1 MSRRA
6 LSRPRHSETAPAAH
20 PALTRAATPAAAPR
34 EQRRDG
40 REGEARPARGRSGEA
55 LAASARSFFEPRF
68 GADLGHVRVHSG
80 PAAARAASAFEARA
94 FTVGAN
100 IYFGRDQYRPGS
112 PSGRRLLAHELTHV
126 FQQGSEQTLRRKGGT
141 PGGFLA
147 NIGGAFE
154 SLFTGSE
161 AYDPKVLEDY
171 LKEIET
177 SDAIVDDFDSD
188 NKARAVVAGKLHVP
202 KSDRVKRLLVE
213 EMLSG
218 VVGDDDENAILQ
230 VLGDMSQGGRDLAST
245 QTEFLGRLYSAFD
258 GAELDALYAVLPIMD
273 SLHPRRGDKT
283 SSRAMQAYIDKWS
296 KENNVVMTDDE
307 KYILA
312 QGCIGITSLE
322 IGKLDVPDLSNCYES
337 LPEALAAKGK
347 MDAYV
352 TANEPGHKVILFSKR
367 FWRDKA
373 PAKDKEGKVDLA
385 NYDYDA
391 RREGDN
397 MVNYDYG
404 LFDEKSGMWWHANHC
419 DQKALAD
426 PNCDGPM
433 YAFESTLEHYSRP
446 LKDFNRQVFCVAVA
460 VRR

>member
-6 LSRPRHSETAPAAH
+6 LSRPRRGDAAPAAH
-20 PALTRAATPAAAPR
+20 PALTPAAPR
-34 EQRRDG
+34 ERRA
-40 REGEARPARGRSGEA
+40 EAGPRPSGARSGEP
-55 LAASARSFFEPRF
+55 LAASARSFFEPRL

-80 PAAARAASAFEARA
+80 PSAARAASAFGARA
-94 FTVGAN
+94 FTLGPN
-100 IYFGRDQYRPGS
+100 IYFGRGEYRPS
-112 PSGRRLLAHELTHV
+112 SSAGRHLLAHELTHV
-126 FQQGSEQTLRRKGGT
+126 FQQGSERTLRRKGGT
-141 PGGFLA
+141 PGGFFA

-161 AYDPKVLEDY
+161 AYEPKVLEDY
-171 LKEIET
+171 LQEIET

-188 NKARAVVAGKLHVP
+188 NKARAVVAGKLHLP

-218 VVGDDDENAILQ
+218 VVGDDDETAILQ
-230 VLGDMSQGGRDLAST
+230 VLGDMSQAGRDLAST

-273 SLHPRRGDKT
+273 SLHPRRGDQT
-283 SSRAMQAYIDKWS
+283 NSRTMQAYIDKWS

-312 QGCIGITSLE
+312 QGCIGVTSLE
-322 IGKLDVPDLSNCYES
+322 IGQLDEPDLSNCYET

-352 TANEPGHKVILFSKR
+352 AANQPDHKVILFSKR

-373 PAKDKEGKVDLA
+373 PAKSKEGKVDLS
-385 NYDYDA
+385 NYDYTAHRPSDDKVDGA
-391 RREGDN
+391 D
-397 MVNYDYG
+397 MTNYDYG
-404 LFDEKSGMWWHANHC
+404 LFDEKTGMWWHANHC
-419 DQKALAD
+419 DRKALAD
-426 PNCDGPM
+426 PNCNGPM
-433 YAFESTLEHYSRP
+433 YVYESTLEHYSRP
-446 LKDFNRQVFCVAVA
+446 LDDFNRQVFCVAVA